1 MTSMTP
7 KGSIASVGPVL
18 PHDLFAA
25 TGRYA
30 GPLGW
35 DLDRPMPFAAHWM
48 ENRFAPWAASIL
60 EDWAAGAFDAH
71 EAVVFAR
78 ADDNAQRLY
87 YYLCEL
93 RRRGVIAG
101 GPEPLVFDSA
111 QGPRATSLVRTT
123 ESVRKLARRLGV
135 NDSAL
140 EAGVRATNQKRAAQ
154 LPATSGKPVCLLIGT
169 PPPDRTLH
177 AAIEG
182 AGWAPDGP
190 TLAAL
195 WRDCGAPVDEATGD
209 PCAAIARQVNAS
221 PIGPRAFVDRAATLR
236 ERVVATGARSAVLW
250 YAEQEEG
257 EVWHLP
263 SLRRVLEEAGVP
275 ALVLTRRKWTAD
287 SEAAAQIGKFLQ
299 ENAA

>member
-1 MTSMTP
+1 MP
-7 KGSIASVGPVL
+7 IASVGPVL
-18 PHDLFAA
+18 PQDLFAA

-35 DLDRPMPFAAHWM
+35 APDRPMPFAAQWM

-60 EDWAAGAFDAH
+60 EDWAAGAFQHH

-93 RRRGVIAG
+93 RRRGVIQG

-111 QGPRATSLVRTT
+111 QGPRATSLARTT
-123 ESVRKLARRLGV
+123 QSVRKLAGRLGV
-135 NDSAL
+135 DDAAL
-140 EAGVRATNQKRAAQ
+140 EAGIAATNVARAARATAG
-154 LPATSGKPVCLLIGT
+154 SHKPVCLLVGT

-177 AAIEG
+177 AAIEATG
-182 AGWAPDGP
+182 FMADGP
-190 TLAAL
+190 TLDAL
-195 WRDCGAPVDEATGD
+195 WSDPGAPVGEATGD
-209 PCAAIARQVNAS
+209 PCAAIARQINAS
-221 PIGPRAFVDRAATLR
+221 PIGPRAFVDRPEVLRARIAATS
-236 ERVVATGARSAVLW
+236 AQAAVLW

-263 SLRRVLEEAGVP
+263 SLRRTLYEAGVP
-275 ALVLTRRKWTAD
+275 TLVLTRRQWGAD
-287 SEAAAQIGKFLQ
+287 HEAAAQIGVFLR
-299 ENAA
+299 EVAP

>member
-1 MTSMTP
+1 MTVTP

-30 GPLGW
+30 VPLGW
-35 DLDRPMPFAAHWM
+35 TLDRPMPFAEQWM

-60 EDWAAGAFDAH
+60 EDWAAGAFDGH

-111 QGPRATSLVRTT
+111 QGPRATSLARTT
-123 ESVRKLARRLGV
+123 QSVRKLAERLGV
-135 NDSAL
+135 DDNAL
-140 EAGVRATNQKRAAQ
+140 EVGIAATNAGRAARATAGND
-154 LPATSGKPVCLLIGT
+154 KPVCLLVGT

-177 AAIEG
+177 AAIEAEG
-182 AGWAPDGP
+182 LAAHGP
-190 TLAAL
+190 TLDEL
-195 WRDCGAPVDEATGD
+195 WSDPGAPVVEGSGEA
-209 PCAAIARQVNAS
+209 CAAIARQINAS
-221 PIGPRAFVDRAATLR
+221 AIGPRAFVDRAEMLRARVAATS
-236 ERVVATGARSAVLW
+236 AQAAVLW

-263 SLRRVLEEAGVP
+263 SLRRTLDEAGVP
-275 ALVLTRRKWTAD
+275 TLVLTRRQWSAD
-287 SEAAAQIGKFLQ
+287 HEAAAQISAFLR
-299 ENAA
+299 EVAL